1 MSGYMGDITNYLS
14 AGFTSAATAAKTN
27 KASSGYDLDMQ
38 DFLTLMVTE
47 LQCQS
52 LDATADTSDML
63 NQMVMMQMVSALTNM
78 TDASIMSYAASLVGK
93 TVTVGQYDD
102 QGVLQEIV
110 GEVTGTGTMGGEQ
123 VVFVDD
129 KYYYMSQ
136 IMAVGTLPKIENAEG
151 SKPEDAENDKISGVT
166 GNDDTASKEQ
176 ESGSSKI
183 EVPEVPEVPEVIA
196 PEVPQ
201 VLETNLSG
209 AEE

>member
-1 MSGYMGDITNYLS
+1 MSEFMGDISSYFS
-14 AGFTSAATAAKTN
+14 ATSVNSAAATTK
-27 KASSGYDLDMQ
+27 KSSDAYGLDMQ

-93 TVTVGQYDD
+93 TVTVGQYND

-123 VVFVDD
+123 VVFVND
-129 KYYYMSQ
+129 KYYYMSE
-136 IMAVGTLPKIENAEG
+136 IMAVGTLPKSGAGESGAVEEENVSDVTGTENAE
-151 SKPEDAENDKISGVT
+151 SG
-166 GNDDTASKEQ
+166 NNN
-176 ESGSSKI
+176 SGSDSLI
-183 EVPEVPEVPEVIA
+183 NVPSVPEVTVPEVPDV

-201 VLETNLSG
+201 VNGTEN
-209 AEE
+209 

>member
-14 AGFTSAATAAKTN
+14 AGFTTAASTAKIG
-27 KASSGYDLDMQ
+27 KANSGYDLDMQ

-52 LDATADTSDML
+52 IDATADTSDML

-102 QGVLQEIV
+102 QGVLQEVV
-110 GEVTGTGTMGGEQ
+110 GEVTGTGTMGGQQ

-129 KYYYMSQ
+129 KYYYMNE
-136 IMAVGTLPKIENAEG
+136 IMAVGTLPKTDETTGTE
-151 SKPEDAENDKISGVT
+151 SEETEDTDVSGVT
-166 GNDDTASKEQ
+166 GSGGTDASTE
-176 ESGSSKI
+176 ESGKSGI
-183 EVPEVPEVPEVIA
+183 VVPDVPDVVVPEVSDIPEADIIW
-196 PEVPQ
+196 
-201 VLETNLSG
+201 N
-209 AEE
+209 

>member
-14 AGFTSAATAAKTN
+14 AGFTSAATAAKTS

-93 TVTVGQYDD
+93 TVTVGQYND

-136 IMAVGTLPKIENAEG
+136 IMAVGTLPKVDGTEG
-151 SKPEDAENDKISGVT
+151 TEPEVPEDSGVSGVT
-166 GNDDTASKEQ
+166 GN
-176 ESGSSKI
+176 ESAAPEEKDQGSKI
-183 EVPEVPEVPEVIA
+183 KVPEVPDVPEVTA

-201 VLETNLSG
+201 VPENDLTG
-209 AEE
+209 TEE